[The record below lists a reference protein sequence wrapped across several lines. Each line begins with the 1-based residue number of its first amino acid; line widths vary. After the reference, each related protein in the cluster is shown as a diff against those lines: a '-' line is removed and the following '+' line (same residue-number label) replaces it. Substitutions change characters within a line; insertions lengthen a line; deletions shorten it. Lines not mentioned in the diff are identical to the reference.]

1 MSKYTG
7 GVNVNAWRTVYSP
20 GLRFAGPPSLPQAK
34 KKDKLY
40 VMNRIAF
47 KMKLFP
53 GFAAE
58 YKERHDEIW
67 PGLVEILKDAGIS
80 DYSIFIDEET
90 NWLFAVLRAESIEKV
105 DDLSANPIMQQWWQ
119 FMSDIMECNTDNSPV
134 SIPLKEVFYL
144 A

>member
-1 MSKYTG
+1 
-7 GVNVNAWRTVYSP
+7 
-20 GLRFAGPPSLPQAK
+20 
-34 KKDKLY
+34 
-40 VMNRIAF
+40 MNRIAF

-53 GFAAE
+53 GFADE

-67 PGLVEILKDAGIS
+67 PDLVEILKDAGIS

-90 NWLFAVLRAESIEKV
+90 NHLFGVLKAESIEKV

-119 FMSDIMECNTDNSPV
+119 FMSDIMETNTDSSPV
-134 SIPLKEVFYL
+134 TIPLKEVFYL